1 MRGNEE
7 QIKFMVKT
15 IISRLTQNSPS
26 VFYEQVFYEAGDVG
40 IGDSAVKNVISE
52 LKKENY
58 LEEFLEQGVL
68 RRLA

>member
-1 MRGNEE
+1 MRGNQE

-26 VFYEQVFYEAGDVG
+26 VFYDRVFYEAGDVG
-40 IGDSAVKNVISE
+40 IGDSAVKEVITE

-58 LEEFLEQGVL
+58 LEDFLEQGFL
-68 RRLA
+68 RRL